1 MTNGML
7 RCMPGLRLYRCFLL
21 DADSHIAS
29 AQVIACS
36 DDDAAKLRGR
46 EILADKPE
54 CRGFELWELDR
65 RVHVHLKGEARQ
77 HLDADADE
85 PEERAPACAPLP
97 GPASLKARI
106 SPPSARG
113 PTWLLGPFFFFRDL
127 DRHADIGNDP

>member
-1 MTNGML
+1 ML
-7 RCMPGLRLYRCFLL
+7 GLRLYRCFLL
-21 DADSHIAS
+21 DARSHIAS

-36 DDDAAKLRGR
+36 DDDAAKLRAR
-46 EILADKPE
+46 EILGDKPE

-65 RVHVHLKGEARQ
+65 RVHVHFKGETRQ
-77 HLDADADE
+77 HCDADKDE
-85 PEERAPACAPLP
+85 PERVPACAPLP

-127 DRHADIGNDP
+127 EHRADRGSDPEARG